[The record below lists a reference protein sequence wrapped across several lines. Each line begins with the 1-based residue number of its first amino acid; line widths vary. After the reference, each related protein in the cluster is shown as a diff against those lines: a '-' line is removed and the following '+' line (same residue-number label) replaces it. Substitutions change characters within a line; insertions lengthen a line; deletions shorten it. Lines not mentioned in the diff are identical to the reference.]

1 MKSNEQYW
9 EMDAIDAVTAI
20 IQRTA
25 GITDAM
31 GRRTPIMEVIGEIG
45 AEQWLK
51 VYDRMEEIFGAALWE
66 GMNCYCLGDLC
77 DRIEELR
84 AQRMAAAVPGSIHE
98 FGAYAA
104 C

>member
-84 AQRMAAAVPGSIHE
+84 AQRMAAAVPGSVSE
-98 FGAYAA
+98 FTAYAA